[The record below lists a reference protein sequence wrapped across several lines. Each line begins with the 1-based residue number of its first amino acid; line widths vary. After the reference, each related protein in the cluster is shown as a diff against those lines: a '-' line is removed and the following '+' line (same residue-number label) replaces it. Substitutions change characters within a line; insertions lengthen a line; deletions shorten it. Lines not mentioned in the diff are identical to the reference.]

1 MTRAWL
7 AVWLVLAALWVCT
20 TGYIACVEESF
31 DPVTFNGRP
40 ELLER

>member
-7 AVWLVLAALWVCT
+7 AVWCVIAALWVCT
-20 TGYIACVEESF
+20 TGYLACRAESPE
-31 DPVTFNGRP
+31 PVDLDGRP

>member
-7 AVWLVLAALWVCT
+7 AVWLAIATLWVCV
-20 TGYIACVEESF
+20 TGYLACRAESPE
-31 DPVTFNGRP
+31 PVTLDGRP

>member
-20 TGYIACVEESF
+20 TYLACIEESSE
-31 DPVTFNGRP
+31 PVTFDGRP